1 MSKEE
6 ILYIIKQGENE
17 RIEFKASFGK
27 EVIESIVA
35 FSNAKGGK
43 VIVGVNDS
51 KTIIGI
57 TVSDESI
64 QNWINQIKQN
74 ADPQVIPDVQ
84 ILELDNRYIVVL
96 DVMEYPI
103 KLVAYRNKYFKR
115 IANSNH
121 LMRLDEITNEH
132 LKTINNSWDFYQDS
146 LHEIEKIS
154 IEKVERFV
162 NKIEKRTETKISI
175 SPIEFLE
182 KLEFLRNRKLTFGAY
197 LLFVK
202 DYCLISDVQ
211 VGRFK
216 SEITIID
223 SVSLNT
229 DLFTE
234 VDEII
239 AFIKK
244 HLMVE
249 FIITGKPQRE
259 ERFDYPLDAIREI
272 VVNMVVHRDYRD
284 SSGSII
290 KIFDDRIEFYN
301 PGKLYG
307 DITIADLL
315 SNSYNSKVRNK
326 LIARAFKET
335 RIIEKYGSGIKRVF
349 DICNDYGVIAPKFE
363 EISNGFQVTLFKT
376 KLNVTDNVG
385 DNVGDNSFN

>member
-1 MSKEE
+1 MDKDV
-6 ILYIIKQGENE
+6 ILHIIKQGENE
-17 RIEFKASFGK
+17 SIEFKTSFGK

-43 VIVGVNDS
+43 VIVGVNDN
-51 KTIIGI
+51 KAITGI

-74 ADPQVIPDVQ
+74 TDPQVIPDVQ
-84 ILELDNRYIVVL
+84 ILELNNKSIVVF

-103 KLVAYRNKYFKR
+103 KPVAYRNKYFKR

-121 LMRLDEITNEH
+121 LMRLDEITTEH
-132 LKTINNSWDFYQDS
+132 LKTINNSWDFYPDS
-146 LHEIEKIS
+146 SHDNEKIS
-154 IEKVERFV
+154 FEKVERFV
-162 NKIEKRTETKISI
+162 NVIEKRTDTKINV
-175 SPIEFLE
+175 SPNEFLE
-182 KLEFLRNRKLTFGAY
+182 KLEFLRNGKLTYGAY

-202 DYCLISDVQ
+202 DYCLISDIQ

-216 SEITIID
+216 SDITIID

-272 VVNMVVHRDYRD
+272 V
-284 SSGSII
+284 
-290 KIFDDRIEFYN
+290 N
-301 PGKLYG
+301 P
-307 DITIADLL
+307 
-315 SNSYNSKVRNK
+315 VR
-326 LIARAFKET
+326 
-335 RIIEKYGSGIKRVF
+335 Y
-349 DICNDYGVIAPKFE
+349 C
-363 EISNGFQVTLFKT
+363 
-376 KLNVTDNVG
+376 
-385 DNVGDNSFN
+385 